1 MPGRQFEGWDYSSP
15 ERRGTSPAAGFGT
28 EGVESAIRVTPA
40 SGVARLKIH
49 PEDTRALPAMGH
61 LLGKMQRRR
70 EAEEIRALLKRQME
84 SGRTIEYWLAL
95 IELGLGNKDGALT
108 LLEQAYERRD
118 QSTPYI
124 GVDPRLE
131 VLRDEPRFV
140 ALKRRLRL
148 G

>member
-1 MPGRQFEGWDYSSP
+1 
-15 ERRGTSPAAGFGT
+15 
-28 EGVESAIRVTPA
+28 
-40 SGVARLKIH
+40 
-49 PEDTRALPAMGH
+49 
-61 LLGKMQRRR
+61 MQRRR

-95 IELGLGNKDGALT
+95 VELGLGNKDGALT